1 MDETWTAL
9 LHSAPQLGFWL
20 MIRSV
25 HVADVAAG
33 AAKILL
39 RVPDDSKN
47 TAQARQEPG
56 RSSAQGADVT
66 AEAQRQTSWHARAP
80 DR

>member
-1 MDETWTAL
+1 MDGTWTAS

-25 HVADVAAG
+25 HVGDVAAG

-39 RVPDDSKN
+39 RVPQDSKN
-47 TAQARQEPG
+47 TAQARRQPDLIAGASPAVTAQAQEPNIP
-56 RSSAQGADVT
+56 VCN
-66 AEAQRQTSWHARAP
+66 
-80 DR
+80 